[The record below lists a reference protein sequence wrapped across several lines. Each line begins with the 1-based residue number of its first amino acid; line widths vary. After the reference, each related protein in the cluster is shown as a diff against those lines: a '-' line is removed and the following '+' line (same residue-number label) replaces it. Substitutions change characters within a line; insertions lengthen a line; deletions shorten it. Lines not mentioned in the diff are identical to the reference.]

1 MKKFI
6 LFLFISI
13 ATSASVNAQSEQVKQ
28 EQKTLKNSIKDKKED
43 KHEVAKDLA
52 NGRVKAAVKDRKEV
66 RRHRA
71 SIHKQGKHLQRHGV
85 KRPIHKAKVQAKKEK
100 DIKNGKL

>member
-1 MKKFI
+1 MKKII
-6 LFLFISI
+6 LCLFMGI
-13 ATSASVNAQSEQVKQ
+13 AICSCASAQTEQVKR

-43 KHEVAKDLA
+43 KHEVAKDLS

-66 RRHRA
+66 RRHRS
-71 SIHKQGKHLQRHGV
+71 SIRRQGKHLQRHGV

-100 DIKNGKL
+100 DIKNGRI